1 MARVGGARARGRLR
15 TDADGAARSAAGLAP
30 SAAPVGGR
38 VRAIA
43 MQLGRDVQMGDV
55 LCELDSDAQRL
66 ELGQANFSPAL
77 NGSDA

>member
-1 MARVGGARARGRLR
+1 M
-15 TDADGAARSAAGLAP
+15 
-30 SAAPVGGR
+30 GGR